1 MTPKQK
7 VLACIR
13 GEKLDEYV
21 NQFEYVKLAFDPA
34 TLFAM
39 GNVQKGGTWKNGWG
53 VQIEFPENVP
63 GMFPNTSPE
72 YVVARNLLS
81 FHRKCLMSS
90 CFLLTKRFM
99 DTGRRTV

>member
-39 GNVQKGGTWKNGWG
+39 GNVQKGG
-53 VQIEFPENVP
+53 IP
-63 GMFPNTSPE
+63 GKR
-72 YVVARNLLS
+72 ARNVS
-81 FHRKCLMSS
+81 
-90 CFLLTKRFM
+90 
-99 DTGRRTV
+99 

>member
-39 GNVQKGGTWKNGWG
+39 GNVLNFVRW
-53 VQIEFPENVP
+53 
-63 GMFPNTSPE
+63 
-72 YVVARNLLS
+72 
-81 FHRKCLMSS
+81 
-90 CFLLTKRFM
+90 
-99 DTGRRTV
+99 